1 MPHELE
7 FLVWLEHL
15 IEKDFYRPHSDNQS
29 LFWKCK
35 TSIIEREK
43 PQTGPPFTKQILKL
57 NTSSRTKNQE

>member
-43 PQTGPPFTKQILKL
+43 ATNWPPFHYL
-57 NTSSRTKNQE
+57 NIETEYIIKN